1 MGKTQGLGFVRVGGM
16 GVKTKILANLGTIN
30 NNNNHPTPLLSDSE
44 WTPQV
49 LKKVSE
55 VITIK
60 HSVGK

>member
-16 GVKTKILANLGTIN
+16 GVKTKILANLGTIKN
-30 NNNNHPTPLLSDSE
+30 NKNPTPLLSDSE